1 MPNLSPNLRVISEK
15 RALCQ
20 DLQVCAGTTGE
31 TELVLGVKSALQDP
45 FSPATQELGA
55 KVLSLTCIQR
65 PLPSPVQQARGPFLP
80 GDTGPT
86 RTSGTFKVGR
96 CFPKESRV

>member
-1 MPNLSPNLRVISEK
+1 M
-15 RALCQ
+15 
-20 DLQVCAGTTGE
+20 CAGTTGE

-86 RTSGTFKVGR
+86 RTSGTFKVGG